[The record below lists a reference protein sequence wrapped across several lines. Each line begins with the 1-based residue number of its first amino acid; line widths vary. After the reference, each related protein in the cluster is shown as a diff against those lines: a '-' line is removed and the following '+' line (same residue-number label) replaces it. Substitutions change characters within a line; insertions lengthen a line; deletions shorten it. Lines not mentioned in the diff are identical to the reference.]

1 MPSHVN
7 LLNENNGQPTTPTP
21 SPSED
26 LSLEDLKCITC
37 DSLDIY
43 TDLSKGYI
51 DAISLALYDPVL
63 TVFASLVGLWVVV
76 SGLQIWLAMV
86 SPVHIMRGFIS
97 KSEANQQKAFP
108 AMQTLLGRRR
118 GLMMCASMTMSA
130 MNRLR
135 R

>member
-1 MPSHVN
+1 MPGHVN
-7 LLNENNGQPTTPTP
+7 ELNENNGQPTTPTP

-26 LSLEDLKCITC
+26 LSLEDIKCITC

-86 SPVHIMRGFIS
+86 SPVHLMRDLY
-97 KSEANQQKAFP
+97 QKAKLINKKPSRPCKHF
-108 AMQTLLGRRR
+108 
-118 GLMMCASMTMSA
+118 
-130 MNRLR
+130 
-135 R
+135 